1 MTVTISADQARRL
14 VLSLQ
19 GLAEPPRRGLA
30 TGGLAGLIER
40 LGFVQVDSINTVAR
54 AHHMILFARNQT
66 YRPALL
72 KRLHEDE
79 RALFEHW
86 TDRIASLLPIRFY
99 PYWRLRFAREQA
111 LGVARARLA
120 AAGPVIASSSA
131 GRLALGGPSW
141 WVRLAS
147 VLPLVVLIG
156 GLLLIERGA
165 LEERI
170 EAAAEIDTAL
180 LSDDLPPMAYV
191 DPGFVAFLKTSQ
203 N

>member
-1 MTVTISADQARRL
+1 MNNINIHTSDLRDADAVQARFALRITSG
-14 VLSLQ
+14 LSELSAP
-19 GLAEPPRRGLA
+19 LPYD
-30 TGGLAGLIER
+30 IE
-40 LGFVQVDSINTVAR
+40 Q
-54 AHHMILFARNQT
+54 
-66 YRPALL
+66 
-72 KRLHEDE
+72 
-79 RALFEHW
+79 
-86 TDRIASLLPIRFY
+86 
-99 PYWRLRFAREQA
+99 RLRFGREQA

-120 AAGPVIASSSA
+120 AAGPLVVGATGGGLTLGA
-131 GRLALGGPSW
+131 GGPSW

-180 LSDDLPPMAYV
+180 LSDDLPPTAYA

>member
-1 MTVTISADQARRL
+1 MNNNTIHFSGLRDADALQARFAMR
-14 VLSLQ
+14 V
-19 GLAEPPRRGLA
+19 A
-30 TGGLAGLIER
+30 AGLSESSAR
-40 LGFVQVDSINTVAR
+40 LPHDIDQ
-54 AHHMILFARNQT
+54 
-66 YRPALL
+66 
-72 KRLHEDE
+72 
-79 RALFEHW
+79 
-86 TDRIASLLPIRFY
+86 
-99 PYWRLRFAREQA
+99 RLRFAREQA

-120 AAGPVIASSSA
+120 EAGPVIASSSA